1 MERYGLVA
9 ISMAVFICSVFSCNK
24 TISQVT
30 SQPTQESKLKPIH
43 EEYEP
48 KVEIAPTYG
57 YQFNGSI
64 NFVEGKM
71 NLRDAVNFGIIASV
85 NVRPEMFAEFSYS
98 RSNTDAE
105 YVEYATSDTFIYK
118 MSVDYFQMGILK
130 EFKTDKVRPFVMGSL
145 GAAWANMKDSG
156 VDDIWRFSIALG
168 GGAKFILSDRI
179 GIRLQSRLLVPMYFY
194 GGGFYLGIGS
204 GGSSGGVS
212 LSSTSRVIQGDL
224 SAGLIIRLGE

>member
-1 MERYGLVA
+1 MVSASLLLCLVFFHNRA
-9 ISMAVFICSVFSCNK
+9 Y
-24 TISQVT
+24 SQVT
-30 SQPTQESKLKPIH
+30 SKPVQQSKLKPIQKK
-43 EEYEP
+43 YEP

-71 NLRDAVNFGIIASV
+71 NLHDAANFGAIVSV

-98 RSNTDAE
+98 RSNTDAD
-105 YVEYATSDTFIYK
+105 YTEYATNDEYHYNLSI
-118 MSVDYFQMGILK
+118 DYFQLGVLK
-130 EFKTDKVRPFVMGSL
+130 EFKTEMVRPFVIGSL

-168 GGAKFILSDRI
+168 GGAKFILTDRI
-179 GIRLQSRLLVPMYFY
+179 GIRLQGRLLIPMYFY
-194 GGGFYLGIGS
+194 GGGFYMGIG
-204 GGSSGGVS
+204 GGGPSSGVS

-224 SAGLIIRLGE
+224 SVGVIIRLGE